1 MKDANPVISGEGW
14 AGSLSSHRGRK
25 WLQKSR
31 EYPKR
36 GLMRAGQ
43 SPFNPHFTG
52 FPSGRK
58 TQAII
63 EVKSVLG
70 GKVAIRGLA
79 SEEV

>member
-1 MKDANPVISGEGW
+1 MA
-14 AGSLSSHRGRK
+14 A
-25 WLQKSR
+25 KSR

-70 GKVAIRGLA
+70 R
-79 SEEV
+79 